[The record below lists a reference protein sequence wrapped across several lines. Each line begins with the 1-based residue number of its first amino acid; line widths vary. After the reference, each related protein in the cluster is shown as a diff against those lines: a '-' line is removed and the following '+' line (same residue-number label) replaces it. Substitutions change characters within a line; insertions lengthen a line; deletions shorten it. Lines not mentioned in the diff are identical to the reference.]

1 MGATAGEKQK
11 GNESPRRHK
20 TNTAEFGADAV
31 KAGGLVGA
39 VGFPLFGKAPE
50 GLRPAKKKNAKGQ
63 YQNACDNGPDSLRLH
78 RAFPLK

>member
-1 MGATAGEKQK
+1 MLPQEKRQK
-11 GNESPRRHK
+11 GNENPRRPK

-50 GLRPAKKKNAKGQ
+50 GLWPAKRKT
-63 YQNACDNGPDSLRLH
+63 P
-78 RAFPLK
+78 RASIKTPAITAQTA

>member
-1 MGATAGEKQK
+1 MLPQEKRQK